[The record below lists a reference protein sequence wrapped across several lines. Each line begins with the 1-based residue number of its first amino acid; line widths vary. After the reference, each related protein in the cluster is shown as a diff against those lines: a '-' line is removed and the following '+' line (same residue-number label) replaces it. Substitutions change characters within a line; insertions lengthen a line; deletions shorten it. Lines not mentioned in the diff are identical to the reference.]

1 MKNGI
6 RIWRVV
12 LWGVMMFFF
21 LGQLVAEETKLT
33 TSLLPAVVTVPSG
46 SLPVMQDS
54 LSHHPRF
61 IHNLGVEIR
70 PGYVFPTNSFLRGVN
85 DKREAINRY
94 WATQLKYSFQFHPN
108 TLASR
113 IYGGAYQ
120 GIGVGHYT
128 FGNRNKLGNPLAFY
142 LFQGARI
149 VSFTPRLSFNY
160 EWNFGLSLGWK
171 HYDPESNKY
180 NVMMGSKM
188 NAYINTNFYLNW
200 LLSPQFDLR
209 SGVTLTHFS
218 NGNTRFPN
226 AGINMI
232 GVKMGLVYHFNRM
245 NKFFTNP
252 LSRMYI
258 PKFPRHMSYDLV
270 VFGSW
275 RRKGYISGD
284 EFIPSPLAYKV
295 LGISLSAMYN
305 VSYKF
310 RIGVALDEVYDAS
323 ANVFVK
329 ESPDTPQG
337 FVKPP
342 FNAQIALGVSG
353 RAEFVMP
360 YFTVGVGMGSNVLH
374 RGGDLEAFY
383 QMLVLKIAVTRSSFL
398 HIGYSLKNFQ
408 TPNFLMLGIGYRFNN
423 KYPVLNR

>member
-21 LGQLVAEETKLT
+21 LGQLVAGETKLT
-33 TSLLPAVVTVPSG
+33 TSLLPAMVTVPSD

-85 DKREAINRY
+85 DNRKAISRY

-113 IYGGAYQ
+113 VYGGAYQ
-120 GIGVGHYT
+120 GIGVAHYT
-128 FGNRNKLGNPLAFY
+128 FGNRNELGNPLAFY

-171 HYDPESNKY
+171 HYDPENNKY

-232 GVKMGLVYHFNRM
+232 GLKMGLVYHFNRM

-252 LSRMYI
+252 FSRMYI

-275 RRKGYISGD
+275 RRKGYIS
-284 EFIPSPLAYKV
+284 A
-295 LGISLSAMYN
+295 
-305 VSYKF
+305 
-310 RIGVALDEVYDAS
+310 R
-323 ANVFVK
+323 
-329 ESPDTPQG
+329 
-337 FVKPP
+337 
-342 FNAQIALGVSG
+342 
-353 RAEFVMP
+353 
-360 YFTVGVGMGSNVLH
+360 
-374 RGGDLEAFY
+374 
-383 QMLVLKIAVTRSSFL
+383 
-398 HIGYSLKNFQ
+398 
-408 TPNFLMLGIGYRFNN
+408 FLMDQNN
-423 KYPVLNR
+423 FCHRK